1 MANALMTTLGAA
13 ATGVLLALTNQ
24 VVAAPREKPVAENS
38 AGDYPNKPVRVVVAS
53 APGGGTDI
61 IGRVVAEGL
70 SEVWPQRPIVD
81 NRAGSAGTIA
91 TGIVVKSTPDGY
103 TLLVQSLGISYAG
116 ALRKNLPFDVTRD
129 IAPVVLLGSQPFLL
143 AVHSSVPVNSVGELI
158 QLAKSKPGQLHYGT
172 GGPGGASHMATELLS
187 TVSGIRLVL
196 VNYKG
201 TGPAMTAL
209 LGGEVHLLI
218 VGIATALPH
227 TKAGKI
233 KALGVTGSTRSPLVP
248 DIPTI
253 SEAGLAGYEFDVW
266 YGMFAPSK
274 TPRAIIVKINSAV
287 NRALQQSETRQR
299 LAAFGVDPLGGTEEE
314 FARYFRSEVAKWRK
328 VIQEAGIQ
336 AD

>member
-1 MANALMTTLGAA
+1 MANALTRTLVAA
-13 ATGVLLALTNQ
+13 IATMGLGLTNQ
-24 VVAAPREKPVAENS
+24 VVGAQSEAAANS
-38 AGDYPNKPVRVVVAS
+38 AGGYPSKPNRLVVAS

-61 IGRVVAEGL
+61 IGRVIAEGL

-116 ALRKNLPFDVTRD
+116 ALRKNLPFDATRD

-158 QLAKSKPGQLHYGT
+158 QLAKGKPGQLHYGT

-187 TVSGIRLVL
+187 TVSRIRLVAIA
-196 VNYKG
+196 YRG
-201 TGPAMTAL
+201 TGPALTAL
-209 LGGEVHLLI
+209 LGGEIHLLI
-218 VGIATALPH
+218 VGVATALPH

-233 KALGVTGSTRSPLVP
+233 KALGVTGATRSPLIP

-253 SEAGLAGYEFDVW
+253 SEAGSPGYEFDVW

-274 TPRAIIVKINSAV
+274 TPRAIILKINTDV
-287 NRALQQSETRQR
+287 NRVLQQPDTRQR
-299 LAAFGVDPLGGTEEE
+299 FAAIGVDALGGTEEQ
-314 FARYFRSEVAKWRK
+314 FARYFRSEVVKWRK
-328 VIQEAGIQ
+328 VIQEAGIK